1 MEEMDFDR
9 SIHNAVLQ
17 NDFNKVRKMIQKVND
32 EDAYGYTP
40 LLYACR
46 KGNVDMC
53 RLLLENGAC
62 VNQTTRLGQV
72 SCLQRAVI
80 GGHLDVVHL
89 LLQFGADLLA
99 VDKEG
104 RTIADL
110 VSQLDEPMKERM
122 SQVLNGF

>member
-1 MEEMDFDR
+1 MDFER

-17 NDFNKVRKMIQKVND
+17 NNYSKVRKMIEKVND

-46 KGNVDMC
+46 KGDADMC

-62 VNQTTRLGQV
+62 VKQTTRLGQV
-72 SCLQRAVI
+72 SCLHRAI
-80 GGHLDVVHL
+80 LGGHLEIVRL
-89 LLQFGADLLA
+89 LLQWGADRNA
-99 VDKEG
+99 VDKDG

-110 VSQLDEPMKERM
+110 VSQLDEPIKTCI
-122 SQVLNGF
+122 SKLFNDF